1 MPSSDREIGSEVAP
15 APGRCTFA
23 SRPRRATH
31 SPNGPCKATALPQRI
46 TTVVAT
52 ARPVRSARVT
62 SAGIRIDGV
71 AKSFGSL
78 DALAPVDLHVVP
90 GEIVTLLGPSG
101 CGKTTLLR
109 LIAGLATP
117 TAGAIT
123 VDGDLPG
130 VARAAK
136 HFGFVPQS
144 PALLPWR
151 TVEANVRV
159 LQDVNRNANP
169 AVLPDPVALL
179 DAVGL
184 GGFREAAPHELSGG
198 MQQRVALARAF
209 ALGAPY
215 LLMDEPFAALDEIT
229 RADMRHLLAELCEP
243 RNTTVVFV
251 THSIAEAVFLSD
263 RVAVLS
269 QRPGRIVGV
278 VDVALP
284 RPRVAELEDDS
295 AFFAIETHLRRLLHD
310 GAGR

>member
-1 MPSSDREIGSEVAP
+1 M
-15 APGRCTFA
+15 T
-23 SRPRRATH
+23 RP
-31 SPNGPCKATALPQRI
+31 
-46 TTVVAT
+46 
-52 ARPVRSARVT
+52 
-62 SAGIRIDGV
+62 GIRIDGV
-71 AKSFGSL
+71 GKSFGSL
-78 DALAPVDLHVVP
+78 EALSPVDLHIAP

-109 LIAGLATP
+109 MIAGLAEPSQGT
-117 TAGAIT
+117 IR
-123 VDGDLPG
+123 VDGDTPDA
-130 VARAAK
+130 ARAAK

-151 TVEANVRV
+151 SVEANVRL
-159 LQDVNRNANP
+159 LQDVNRSANQSE
-169 AVLPDPVALL
+169 LPDPLTL
-179 DAVGL
+179 IEAVGL
-184 GGFREAAPHELSGG
+184 SGFRTTAPHELSGG

-229 RADMRHLLAELCEP
+229 RADMRHLLADLCEP
-243 RNTTVVFV
+243 RGTTVVFV

-278 VDVALP
+278 VDVELP
-284 RPRVAELEDDS
+284 RPRTAELEDDP
-295 AFFAIETHLRRLLHD
+295 AFFAIETRLRRLLHE